1 MFAFAKPILGA
12 VAVVTLVAAC
22 SGSGGTVATTA
33 KRSAATAA
41 SQATTLPP
49 GCSEEVAQAPSLPT
63 VATAELTGQHSPF
76 GVVTTA
82 DGKWAFASETG
93 SLAVLST
100 TGFEPKLVRTI
111 KLAGQPEGLAITP
124 NGQDVLVAGESG
136 ATVVSVARA
145 QMRRGNPV
153 LGTLSSSGTGAIQVA
168 FSPDSRFAF
177 ITLEYS
183 AKAAVYNLA
192 EALAGGFGPKDF
204 VGDIP
209 LEEGPS
215 GMAVSPDGKW
225 LYATSEQ
232 ISGAQQG
239 ILSVINLA
247 EAETDPAK
255 SVVTTAD
262 PGCGPVRVITS
273 ANGDDV
279 WVTARESDALV
290 LFSAAKLVSDPARA
304 LVAWVRVGE
313 APVDLAL
320 IDGGTRIIVGNSN
333 RSQVRGQQADLG
345 VVDVA
350 DVLTSRPAAA
360 GAGQAAEV
368 GLIGSGM
375 FPRELALEANG
386 KTMLVANYDSNEV
399 ESVQVA
405 GIPSS

>member
-1 MFAFAKPILGA
+1 
-12 VAVVTLVAAC
+12 
-22 SGSGGTVATTA
+22 
-33 KRSAATAA
+33 
-41 SQATTLPP
+41 
-49 GCSEEVAQAPSLPT
+49 
-63 VATAELTGQHSPF
+63 
-76 GVVTTA
+76 
-82 DGKWAFASETG
+82 
-93 SLAVLST
+93 
-100 TGFEPKLVRTI
+100 
-111 KLAGQPEGLAITP
+111 
-124 NGQDVLVAGESG
+124 
-136 ATVVSVARA
+136 
-145 QMRRGNPV
+145 
-153 LGTLSSSGTGAIQVA
+153 
-168 FSPDSRFAF
+168 
-177 ITLEYS
+177 
-183 AKAAVYNLA
+183 
-192 EALAGGFGPKDF
+192 
-204 VGDIP
+204 
-209 LEEGPS
+209 
-215 GMAVSPDGKW
+215 
-225 LYATSEQ
+225 
-232 ISGAQQG
+232 
-239 ILSVINLA
+239 
-247 EAETDPAK
+247 
-255 SVVTTAD
+255 
-262 PGCGPVRVITS
+262 VRVITS